1 MDSFP
6 SRHANGFQEEFLRL
20 DGGEKPNG
28 PKHEM
33 LRKFLLSELDSGRLK
48 PGEPLPAEMT
58 LVRELGVSRTTVR
71 QALATLQTEGLISR
85 ERGRGTY
92 VTDLAARRLRQTTA
106 TFALITTD
114 TRVGYYPS
122 LLHGFERACHEMG
135 SQALICS
142 TGNNSYRQCD
152 HILQLL
158 DREVAGV
165 AMIPAE
171 APATRAYQVN
181 QLKKNGIPVVFCHRS
196 VEGVRAPVLAIPF
209 RTIGRTASDHLQE
222 LGHRRIAV
230 LVPNKESVG
239 AARVIAGVRESLEG
253 AGRVLEDRFV
263 REIDALHVESLR
275 TKAEEIREIV
285 KGLLSLPDRPTAIVT
300 SYDPL
305 AEIIYMALAQLGV
318 RMPED
323 VSLISFGGTWR
334 ENPITQTLTSVAI
347 DETQVGNKA
356 ATLLGELRSGKRALD
371 NAEVVQLPLLITSGT
386 TVGAVPPVA
395 QSFSFSV

>member
-1 MDSFP
+1 M
-6 SRHANGFQEEFLRL
+6 

-33 LRKFLLSELDSGRLK
+33 LRKFLLAELDSGRLK

-71 QALATLQTEGLISR
+71 QALTTLQTEGLISR
-85 ERGRGTY
+85 TRGRGTF

-135 SQALICS
+135 SQTLICS

-152 HILQLL
+152 HILQLM
-158 DREVAGV
+158 DRDVAGV

-171 APATRAYQVN
+171 APPTRAYQVN
-181 QLKKNGIPVVFCHRS
+181 QLKKKGIPVVFCHRP
-196 VEGVRAPVLAIPF
+196 VDGVRAPVLAIPF
-209 RTIGRTASDHLQE
+209 REIGKRASNHLRE
-222 LGHRRIAV
+222 LGHSRIAT
-230 LVPNKESVG
+230 LVPNKDSTG
-239 AARVIAGVRESLEG
+239 AARMIAGIRASLEETG
-253 AGRVLEDRFV
+253 CVLEDRFI
-263 REIDALHVESLR
+263 REIDAMQVESFR
-275 TKAEEIREIV
+275 AKSEEVRQIV
-285 KGLLSLPDRPTAIVT
+285 KELLSLPDRPTAIVT

-305 AEIIYMALAQLGV
+305 AESIYMALTQLGV
-318 RMPED
+318 RIPRD

-334 ENPITQTLTSVAI
+334 ENPITQTLTSVAL
-347 DETQVGNKA
+347 DSGQVGAKA
-356 ATLLGELRSGKRALD
+356 AQLLEEMRSGKRPLD
-371 NAEVVQLPLLITSGT
+371 DVQVFPLPLSITGGT
-386 TVGAVPPVA
+386 TVGAVPPVV

>member
-1 MDSFP
+1 MDSF
-6 SRHANGFQEEFLRL
+6 SSDNKQTLQGELLRL
-20 DGGEKPNG
+20 DSSSDKSNG
-28 PKHEM
+28 PKHEI

-71 QALATLQTEGLISR
+71 QAMATLQTEGLISR
-85 ERGRGTY
+85 ARGRGTF
-92 VTDLAARRLRQTTA
+92 VTDLAAKRLRQATA

-122 LLHGFERACHEMG
+122 LLHGFERACHGMG
-135 SQALICS
+135 SQTLICS
-142 TGNNSYRQCD
+142 TGNNSFRQCD

-165 AMIPAE
+165 AIIPAE
-171 APATRAYQVN
+171 APPTRPYQVN
-181 QLKKNGIPVVFCHRS
+181 QLKKRGIPVVFCHRP

-209 RTIGRTASDHLQE
+209 RQIGEMAATRLREQ
-222 LGHRRIAV
+222 GHRRIAA
-230 LVPNKESVG
+230 LVPNKESTG
-239 AARVIAGVRESLEG
+239 AAQIISGLQETLATTGS
-253 AGRVLEDRFV
+253 VLEDRLIK
-263 REIDALHVESLR
+263 EIDAVHVESLR
-275 TKAEEIREIV
+275 TKTEEVRQII
-285 KGLLSLPDRPTAIVT
+285 KDLLSLPERPTAIVT

-318 RMPED
+318 RMPQD

-356 ATLLGELRSGKRALD
+356 AHILEEMRSGKRALD
-371 NAEVVQLPLLITSGT
+371 NSDVISLPLSITRGT
-386 TVGAVPPVA
+386 TTGEAPEVA
-395 QSFSFSV
+395 DPFSF